1 MHATWISPDVNNPAV
16 NIGLSGACDK
26 AWFGWSCSEQM
37 ETLRG
42 DWLKAGD
49 AGERKKI
56 AEQIQVL
63 AYDEVPYLSW
73 GQYLAPSLY
82 RKQVKGV
89 LNFPAAV
96 LWNVWLD
103 T

>member
-1 MHATWISPDVNNPAV
+1 V

-37 ETLRG
+37 EKLRA
-42 DWLKAGD
+42 DWFRAAD
-49 AGERKKI
+49 AGQRKHL
-56 AEQIQVL
+56 AEQIQLL
-63 AYDEVPYLSW
+63 AYDEVPYVPW

-96 LWNVWLD
+96 LWNVWMD
-103 T
+103 A